1 MPIKVDYVVRETTS
15 NLGRNISI
23 TLASV
28 LTVAVSLALVGGSL
42 MLRTGIE
49 NATARW
55 QGGIEFVVYLRTD
68 ATTEQIDS
76 VGQALEESPE
86 VANVKFFDQQ
96 ASYEEFK
103 RLFADSPEMVDSVRP
118 EDLPPSYRV
127 EPVNKDA
134 DSVESLA
141 NSFRDAA
148 GVKNVILA
156 SKTIQLIQDLS
167 SALTLGIFVVA
178 AVLLGAAGMLI
189 LNTIRMAMFARRREI
204 EVMKLV
210 GATNWFIR
218 VPFMLEG
225 LVQGLLGARGGHH
238 QPRHLQALL
247 RGLAPQGQRDPAG
260 QRLHRQ
266 RGGTVR
272 HLRPARRGGGP
283 GGHHRRRRGRHPL
296 PRRLNRPSSRRCPT
310 GAAAGVGAGSAQ
322 PTTAESLGVATPVV
336 TS

>member
-28 LTVAVSLALVGGSL
+28 LTVFVSLALVGGSL

-55 QGGIEFVVYLRTD
+55 QGGIEFVVYLNTT
-68 ATTEQIDS
+68 ATPEQIDS
-76 VGQALEESPE
+76 VGRDLQESPE
-86 VANVKFFDQQ
+86 VANVKYFDQQ

-141 NSFRDAA
+141 NTFRDRA
-148 GVKNVILA
+148 GVKDVILA
-156 SKTIQLIQDLS
+156 SKTIRLIQDLS
-167 SALTLGIFVVA
+167 STLTVGIFVVA
-178 AVLLGAAGMLI
+178 GFLLFAAGLLI

-218 VPFMLEG
+218 VPFMVEG
-225 LVQGLLGARGGHH
+225 LVQGLLGAVAAI
-238 QPRHLQALL
+238 ALL
-247 RGLAPQGQRDPAG
+247 AVIQPFFSGWLPNPEEIPLVSGFTISGASVFGIYALLG
-260 QRLHRQ
+260 VVGALV
-266 RGGTVR
+266 GTI
-272 HLRPARRGGGP
+272 G
-283 GGHHRRRRGRHPL
+283 
-296 PRRLNRPSSRRCPT
+296 
-310 GAAAGVGAGSAQ
+310 AGVA
-322 PTTAESLGVATPVV
+322 V
-336 TS
+336 TRFLDV

>member
-42 MLRTGIE
+42 MLRTGIQ

-68 ATTEQIDS
+68 ASQDQIDA
-76 VGQALEESPE
+76 VGRELEQSPE
-86 VANVKFFDQQ
+86 VANVKFFDQN

-103 RLFADSPEMVDSVRP
+103 RLFSDSPEMVDSVRP

-141 NSFRDAA
+141 NTFRDRA
-148 GVKNVILA
+148 GVKDVILA

-225 LVQGLLGARGGHH
+225 LVQGLLGAVMAIITLAVF
-238 QPRHLQALL
+238 QPFFQGWLPKPDEIPLVSGFTVSGTSLFGIYALL
-247 RGLAPQGQRDPAG
+247 GVVGALV
-260 QRLHRQ
+260 
-266 RGGTVR
+266 GT
-272 HLRPARRGGGP
+272 LG
-283 GGHHRRRRGRHPL
+283 
-296 PRRLNRPSSRRCPT
+296 
-310 GAAAGVGAGSAQ
+310 AGVA
-322 PTTAESLGVATPVV
+322 V
-336 TS
+336 TRFLDV

>member
-49 NATARW
+49 NATKRW

-68 ATTEQIDS
+68 ATTEQIQS
-76 VGQALEESPE
+76 VERDLEDSPE
-86 VANVKFFDQQ
+86 VASFKYFNQQ
-96 ASYEEFK
+96 DSYEEFK

-141 NSFRDAA
+141 NTFRDRA
-148 GVKNVILA
+148 GVKDVILA

-178 AVLLGAAGMLI
+178 TVLLGAAGLLI

-225 LVQGLLGARGGHH
+225 LVQGLLGAVVAIITLAVF
-238 QPRHLQALL
+238 QPFFQGWLPKPEEIPLVSGFTIGTGSLFGIYVLL
-247 RGLAPQGQRDPAG
+247 G
-260 QRLHRQ
+260 
-266 RGGTVR
+266 
-272 HLRPARRGGGP
+272 
-283 GGHHRRRRGRHPL
+283 
-296 PRRLNRPSSRRCPT
+296 
-310 GAAAGVGAGSAQ
+310 GVGALVGTIGA
-322 PTTAESLGVATPVV
+322 GVAVSRFLDV
-336 TS
+336 

>member
-55 QGGIEFVVYLRTD
+55 QGGIEFVVYLNTT
-68 ATTEQIDS
+68 ATPEQIDS
-76 VGQALEESPE
+76 VGQALQESPE
-86 VANVKFFDQQ
+86 VASVKFFDQQ

-141 NSFRDAA
+141 NSFRDRA

-225 LVQGLLGARGGHH
+225 LVQGLLGALVAIISLAIFKPFFEGWLPKANEIPLVSGFTVSGAG
-238 QPRHLQALL
+238 LFGIYALL
-247 RGLAPQGQRDPAG
+247 GVVGALV
-260 QRLHRQ
+260 
-266 RGGTVR
+266 GTI
-272 HLRPARRGGGP
+272 G
-283 GGHHRRRRGRHPL
+283 
-296 PRRLNRPSSRRCPT
+296 
-310 GAAAGVGAGSAQ
+310 AGVA
-322 PTTAESLGVATPVV
+322 V
-336 TS
+336 TRFLDV

>member
-23 TLASV
+23 TIASV

-68 ATTEQIDS
+68 ATQEQIDS
-76 VGQALEESPE
+76 VGRDLSESPE
-86 VANVKFFDQQ
+86 VANVKYFDQD

-103 RLFADSPEMVDSVRP
+103 RLFADSPEMIDSVRA

-141 NSFRDAA
+141 NTFRDRA

-225 LVQGLLGARGGHH
+225 LVQGMLGAVVAIISLAIFKPFFEGWLPKANEIPLVSGFTVSGAGLFGIYALLGVVG
-238 QPRHLQALL
+238 ALV
-247 RGLAPQGQRDPAG
+247 
-260 QRLHRQ
+260 
-266 RGGTVR
+266 GTI
-272 HLRPARRGGGP
+272 G
-283 GGHHRRRRGRHPL
+283 
-296 PRRLNRPSSRRCPT
+296 
-310 GAAAGVGAGSAQ
+310 AGVA
-322 PTTAESLGVATPVV
+322 V
-336 TS
+336 TRFLDV

>member
-76 VGQALEESPE
+76 VGQALDESPE

-225 LVQGLLGARGGHH
+225 LVQGLLGALVAIISLAIFKPFFEGWLPKANEIPLVSGFTVSGAG
-238 QPRHLQALL
+238 LFGIYALL
-247 RGLAPQGQRDPAG
+247 GVVGALV
-260 QRLHRQ
+260 
-266 RGGTVR
+266 GTI
-272 HLRPARRGGGP
+272 G
-283 GGHHRRRRGRHPL
+283 
-296 PRRLNRPSSRRCPT
+296 
-310 GAAAGVGAGSAQ
+310 AGVA
-322 PTTAESLGVATPVV
+322 V
-336 TS
+336 TRFLDV

>member
-55 QGGIEFVVYLRTD
+55 QGGIAFVVYLNTT
-68 ATTEQIDS
+68 ATPEQIDS
-76 VGQALEESPE
+76 VGQALQESPE
-86 VANVKFFDQQ
+86 VASVKFFDQQ

-141 NSFRDAA
+141 NSFRDRA

-225 LVQGLLGARGGHH
+225 LVQGLLGALVAIISLAIFKPFFEGWLPKANEIPLVSGFTVSGAS
-238 QPRHLQALL
+238 LFGIYALL
-247 RGLAPQGQRDPAG
+247 GVVGALV
-260 QRLHRQ
+260 
-266 RGGTVR
+266 GTI
-272 HLRPARRGGGP
+272 G
-283 GGHHRRRRGRHPL
+283 
-296 PRRLNRPSSRRCPT
+296 
-310 GAAAGVGAGSAQ
+310 AGVAVSRF
-322 PTTAESLGVATPVV
+322 LDV
-336 TS
+336 

>member
-28 LTVAVSLALVGGSL
+28 LTVFVSLALVGASL
-42 MLRTGIE
+42 MLRTGIQ
-49 NATARW
+49 NATQRW
-55 QGGIEFVVYLRTD
+55 QGGIEFVVYMNTD
-68 ATTEQIDS
+68 ATQPQIDA
-76 VGQALEESPE
+76 VQQNLQQSPE
-86 VANVKFFDQQ
+86 VASFKYFDQN

-103 RLFADSPEMVDSVRP
+103 RLFADSPEMVDSVTAQ
-118 EDLPPSYRV
+118 DLPPSYRV

-134 DSVESLA
+134 ASVESLA
-141 NSFRDAA
+141 NTFRDAA

-167 SALTLGIFVVA
+167 SALTIGIFVVA
-178 AVLLGAAGMLI
+178 GFLLFASGLLI

-225 LVQGLLGARGGHH
+225 LVQGLLGAVCAIIFLVIIKPFFDGWLPKPDEIPLVSGFTVGGAS
-238 QPRHLQALL
+238 LFGIYALVAIVGAL
-247 RGLAPQGQRDPAG
+247 V
-260 QRLHRQ
+260 
-266 RGGTVR
+266 GTI
-272 HLRPARRGGGP
+272 G
-283 GGHHRRRRGRHPL
+283 
-296 PRRLNRPSSRRCPT
+296 
-310 GAAAGVGAGSAQ
+310 AGVA
-322 PTTAESLGVATPVV
+322 V
-336 TS
+336 TRFLDV

>member
-28 LTVAVSLALVGGSL
+28 LTVFVSLFLVGMSL

-49 NATARW
+49 NATQRW

-68 ATTEQIDS
+68 ATQEQIDS
-76 VGQALEESPE
+76 VARDLDESPE
-86 VANVKFFDQQ
+86 VSDYTYFDQNQ
-96 ASYEEFK
+96 SYEEFK

-127 EPVNKDA
+127 KPVNKDA

-141 NSFRDAA
+141 NTFRDRA
-148 GVKNVILA
+148 GVKDVILA
-156 SKTIQLIQDLS
+156 SKTIQLIQNLS

-178 AVLLGAAGMLI
+178 TLLLGAAGLLI

-225 LVQGLLGARGGHH
+225 LVQGMLGALTAIIGLVIIKPFFEGWL
-238 QPRHLQALL
+238 PKPEEIPLVSGFTVGTGSLIGIYLLLAVVGALV
-247 RGLAPQGQRDPAG
+247 
-260 QRLHRQ
+260 
-266 RGGTVR
+266 GTI
-272 HLRPARRGGGP
+272 G
-283 GGHHRRRRGRHPL
+283 
-296 PRRLNRPSSRRCPT
+296 
-310 GAAAGVGAGSAQ
+310 AGVA
-322 PTTAESLGVATPVV
+322 V
-336 TS
+336 TRFLDV